1 MTAVESF
8 VLPEP
13 PRYLKSVK
21 DRQMDVQKDQV
32 SDTVNCHSQC
42 FVSTF
47 DDLSV
52 VTLPDDQPFDEL
64 RSEFVVLRN

>member
-1 MTAVESF
+1 
-8 VLPEP
+8 
-13 PRYLKSVK
+13 
-21 DRQMDVQKDQV
+21 MDVQKDQV